1 MPDVE
6 TSENTSG
13 GSTEITPIDGMPS
26 ETTGEPDIEED
37 APYLDVVEQE
47 PMVIQDDESS
57 PTPSVPEGSTES

>member
-37 APYLDVVEQE
+37 APDLDVAEQE
-47 PMVIQDDESS
+47 PMVI
-57 PTPSVPEGSTES
+57 